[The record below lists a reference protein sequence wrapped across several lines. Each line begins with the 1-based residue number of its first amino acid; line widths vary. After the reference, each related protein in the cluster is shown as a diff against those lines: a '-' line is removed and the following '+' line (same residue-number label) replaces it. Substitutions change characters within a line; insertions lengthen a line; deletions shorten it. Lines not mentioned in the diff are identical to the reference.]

1 MMPYSVCSTEC
12 SEWSMRCTCGEAG
25 QEGSIY
31 GRCVCGVVGRLG
43 ADTLHSM
50 ADLVCEHRYNM

>member
-1 MMPYSVCSTEC
+1 
-12 SEWSMRCTCGEAG
+12 MRCTCGEAG